1 MIVTITLLEDTNNK
15 PGKHSL
21 KNSFWQNSG
30 VEVIRQRLPVGDY
43 VLMNDKIADVF
54 RRKEKRGIPVKMMD
68 LLGTYDIAIDSKNS
82 IQELVGDI
90 CGKQHERFR
99 DECILAQNN
108 GIRLIVLVENEDG
121 IDDVRDLHRWV
132 NPRLWIRRGGKQ
144 LYPQAT
150 RGVTLMR
157 SCLTMEKKYGVRFV
171 FAHPLKAGAAVLLL
185 LDSDSE
191 REVQT

>member
-68 LLGTYDIAIDSKNS
+68 LLGTYDVAIDSKNS

-144 LYPQAT
+144 LYPTAV
-150 RGVTLMR
+150 RGQQLMK
-157 SCLTMEKKYGVRFV
+157 SCMTMEKRYECSFV
-171 FAHPLKAGAAVLLL
+171 FCNPKDSGYTILHLLNG
-185 LDSDSE
+185 DYSN
-191 REVQT
+191 V